1 MAKGK
6 TVTQKNLG
14 AMQSEAMVHGFKS
27 HLCLEGGKVEMDV
40 VYTSKEGSEE

>member
-14 AMQSEAMVHGFKS
+14 AMQCEAMVHGFKP
-27 HLCLEGGKVEMDV
+27 HLCLEGGKVGMKV
-40 VYTSKEGSEE
+40 AYTSNEGSEK